1 MILTIASGL
10 FILIGA
16 KPELMKQGYFHM
28 KLLCVVILV
37 IYHFSLGYFMKQFK
51 ENRCTKSGKF
61 FRIYNE
67 VPTIIMFVILYA
79 MLVKANLV

>member
-1 MILTIASGL
+1 MQ
-10 FILIGA
+10 
-16 KPELMKQGYFHM
+16 EN
-28 KLLCVVILV
+28 
-37 IYHFSLGYFMKQFK
+37 FMKQFK